1 MGQMLNS
8 GNSSADTLQDL
19 PHYVVSYQ
27 KSYEDGY
34 RSSRHSHPRHQLVY
48 AVSGLMMA
56 ETASAS
62 WAVPAGYGLIV
73 SAKTDHQTR
82 MIGEVSLQSLYVAP
96 DALDNDAMKTSRI
109 ITISP
114 LLVALIAELCSLANP
129 SPTTNK
135 AHHLSQLI
143 LLELAEAPT
152 SPLAL
157 PYPDHA
163 GLRRVC
169 DALVAHPATD
179 KTIDH
184 WAHDIGAS
192 RRSFTRKFQQQTGI
206 SFGKWTQRLRCQ
218 SALQALAGGASI
230 QIVARNL
237 GYASPYALRA
247 MMQRYV

>member
-1 MGQMLNS
+1 MTIKT
-8 GNSSADTLQDL
+8 SSADILQGL
-19 PHYVVSYQ
+19 PQHVVSYQ
-27 KSYEDGY
+27 KRYDNGY
-34 RSSRHSHPRHQLVY
+34 RSSRHSHPRHQLIY

-56 ETASAS
+56 ETAAAS

-73 SAKTDHQTR
+73 SAGTGHQTR
-82 MIGEVSLQSLYVAP
+82 MIGEVCLQSLYVNP
-96 DALDNDAMKTSRI
+96 EALDNGAMQTSRI

-114 LLVALIAELCSLANP
+114 LLATLIAALCGLANP
-129 SPTTNK
+129 SPTTAK

-143 LLELAEAPT
+143 VLELADAPT

-169 DALVAHPATD
+169 DALVAHPATG
-179 KTIDH
+179 KSIDH
-184 WAHDIGAS
+184 WAHDIGTS

-206 SFGKWTQRLRCQ
+206 SFGRWRQRLRCQ
-218 SALQALAGGASI
+218 IALQALAGGTPIQTVASD
-230 QIVARNL
+230 L